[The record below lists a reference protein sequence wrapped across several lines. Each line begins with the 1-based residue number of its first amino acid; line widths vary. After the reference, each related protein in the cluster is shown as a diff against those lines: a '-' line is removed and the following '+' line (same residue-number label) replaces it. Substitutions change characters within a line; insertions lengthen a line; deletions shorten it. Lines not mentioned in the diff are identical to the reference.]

1 VAHSID
7 VDDDVFELLKQHA
20 EPLVD
25 TPNTVLR
32 RLLGIAHSAVRARSS
47 SADKHASSD
56 DVRAIPGT
64 LLAEREYELPILR
77 YLDRCGGRAPSR
89 EVVEAVGEEL
99 ADRLTELDR
108 RPLKSG
114 GIRWEK
120 RAAFVRLRLIE
131 RGELANDSP
140 RGTWE
145 ISDKGNE
152 RLEAA
157 R

>member
-1 VAHSID
+1 VTSSID
-7 VDDDVFELLKQHA
+7 VDEDVFELLKQHA

-32 RLLGIAHSAVRARSS
+32 RLLGI
-47 SADKHASSD
+47 DKREGFD
-56 DVRAIPGT
+56 DVRAVPGT
-64 LLAEREYELPILR
+64 LLPEGEYELPILR
-77 YLDRCGGRAPSR
+77 YLDRRGGRAPSR

-131 RGELANDSP
+131 RGELTRHSP

-145 ISDKGNE
+145 ISDKGRE
-152 RLEAA
+152 RL
-157 R
+157 RSR